1 MTFTPEYII
10 NSIDNPDMLTVVYDK
25 VNRNVASIYV
35 DLVELES
42 NLPAIP
48 DTVDG
53 GFVEE

>member
-10 NSIDNPDMLTVVYDK
+10 NSIDNPDMLTIVYDK
-25 VNRNVASIYV
+25 VNRNMASIYV
-35 DLVELES
+35 DLGELES